1 MAITMQE
8 LARMAGVSRSTVDRA
23 LNGRGRVNPQT
34 RDRICQLAESM
45 GYEPDLAAKTLATKS
60 KIFKIG
66 CVLNSNGNLFF
77 KDVEKGILAA
87 ESELNGFNLQIII
100 KEVEQLS
107 VSCQLQMIE
116 ALVEEDV
123 QAIAITPLND
133 PAIARR
139 LNALIADGI
148 PVIALTADIT
158 DVNYLS
164 YVGCNHMKSGKIT
177 ANIAG
182 LIAKP
187 DANILFVLGSTTLL
201 GHNQRLLGFQT
212 VLEKDYG
219 SMKIA
224 KVIENQDD
232 DFVSYNKVHHYLS
245 QNPEIDLV
253 VFAAGGS
260 NGGIRAI
267 LDLHYSCKI
276 IAFDLMEHNK
286 KYLEQ
291 GTVSCVLCQDPY
303 AQGYQAVKILSN
315 YLMLGK
321 YPDSN
326 RYYTKTEI
334 LVQNSL

>member
-8 LARMAGVSRSTVDRA
+8 LAEMAGVSRSTVDRA
-23 LNGRGRVNPQT
+23 LNDRGRVNSKT
-34 RDRICQLAESM
+34 KDRICQLAESM

-66 CVLNSNGNLFF
+66 CVLNSSGNLFF

-87 ESELNGFNLQIII
+87 GSELNGFNLQIII
-100 KEVEQLS
+100 KAVEQLS
-107 VSCQLQMIE
+107 VSCQLQMID
-116 ALVEEDV
+116 ALMEEEV

-139 LNALIADGI
+139 LNELIEDGI
-148 PVIALTADIT
+148 AVVALTADIT
-158 DVNYLS
+158 GVNYLS
-164 YVGCNHMKSGKIT
+164 YVGCNHVKSGKIT

-212 VLEKDYG
+212 VLDQNYG
-219 SMKIA
+219 GMKIA
-224 KVIENQDD
+224 DVIENQDD
-232 DFVSYNKVHHYLS
+232 DFVSYNKVYNYLS

-260 NGGIRAI
+260 HGGIRAI

-286 KYLEQ
+286 QYLEQ
-291 GTVSCVLCQDPY
+291 GVVSCVLCQEPY
-303 AQGYQAVKILSN
+303 TQGYQAVKILSN

-321 YPDSN
+321 TPDCD